1 MSFILDALRKSEHE
15 RHRTATPGLADVSIV
30 RRESRLPVILGVVGA
45 LLIVNAVALALLL
58 TRRPSVGAPHA
69 TTSISAAGETQAQI
83 VAVPPAASAAPAGP
97 AGPAGPAAPAAPVA
111 PAAAIRPASS
121 AAPAIA
127 ARDRAPPVR
136 PLASETEEAASD
148 PSLDLEPP
156 PVASGATVRHVTQAG
171 GIPSVDQLSPQATA
185 GLPPLNLDLHVY
197 TTDSASRF
205 VMIGGHRYREGDA
218 LDSGP
223 LVEQITPDGVVLNYR
238 GNRFLLR
245 HQ

>member
-15 RHRTATPGLADVSIV
+15 RHRAATPGLADVAIV

-45 LLIVNAVALALLL
+45 LLVVNAVALAVLL
-58 TRRPSVGAPHA
+58 TRHSSSG
-69 TTSISAAGETQAQI
+69 TSSAASSVELPAATSAPPVP
-83 VAVPPAASAAPAGP
+83 VAAPPAPVRPAAIAAPAST
-97 AGPAGPAAPAAPVA
+97 PV
-111 PAAAIRPASS
+111 
-121 AAPAIA
+121 
-127 ARDRAPPVR
+127 RDRAAPVR
-136 PLASETEEAASD
+136 PLSNETEEAASD

-156 PVASGATVRHVTQAG
+156 PPAATGVAVRRVAPTASTL
-171 GIPSVDQLSPQATA
+171 PTVDQLAPQATA

-197 TTDSASRF
+197 TVDTASRF

-218 LDSGP
+218 LESGP
-223 LVEQITPDGVVLNYR
+223 LVEQITPEGVVLNYR